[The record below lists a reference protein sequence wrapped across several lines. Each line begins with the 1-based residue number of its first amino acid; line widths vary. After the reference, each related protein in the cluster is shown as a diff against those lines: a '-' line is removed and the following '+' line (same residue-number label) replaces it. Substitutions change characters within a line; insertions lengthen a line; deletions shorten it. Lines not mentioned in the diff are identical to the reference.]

1 MFALERLDLKSKLFL
16 RKYFQNQKSNDF
28 PHYFFNFLRID
39 K

>member
-28 PHYFFNFLRID
+28 FSVFILFTNR
-39 K
+39 